1 MAPPPWPRGL
11 APDGCDHV
19 LVVVSD
25 VEMGAGGH
33 TDDFPQ
39 SAFLGRMLE
48 SYNDGPYRRIPV
60 TVVFN
65 GDTFDLLKTSYRDL
79 YPTRVDVDVAVGKM
93 TRVASEHLGFFER
106 VRRFLRHQEAERRV
120 SFLVGNHDFELL
132 FPEVQALVSSLTGPG
147 ASFPGH
153 RLQVGDVRIEH
164 GYQADPLFSVDESQP
179 FVEHEGE
186 RLLNLPWG
194 AVALLEVAVPLAPL
208 LCALDRI
215 RPREAVLEQLPEV
228 RDLLLNA
235 FWKYWTRDYWRD
247 YFAETDPLKKVSW
260 TMLKEVVTRFGTGYA
275 DVSMGDHYQRRMA
288 QNGASNLYLVGHQ
301 HDAGWWTRGPRKVLR
316 TGAFRNE
323 FVEREEGN
331 GYRLL
336 PKVYAEVFMRRGRA
350 VRSHLVEVDGPAP
363 PTGYMPSSI
372 LEIRPRVRE
381 LMEAQQIDVER
392 DRRDQAAQE
401 QVERDANVLP
411 AENGLAFI
419 RTLRHALLGSG

>member
-1 MAPPPWPRGL
+1 ML
-11 APDGCDHV
+11 I
-19 LVVVSD
+19 VVSD

-39 SAFLGRMLE
+39 SEFLGRLIE

-65 GDTFDLLKTSYRDL
+65 GDTFDLLKTSYRDT

-93 TRVASEHLGFFER
+93 TRVSAAHLAFFER
-106 VRRFLRHQEAERRV
+106 VRRFLRHPDAERRV
-120 SFLVGNHDFELL
+120 SFVVGNHDFELL

-153 RLQVGDVRIEH
+153 RLEVGDVRIEH
-164 GYQADPLFSVDESQP
+164 GYQADPLFTVDEAQP
-179 FVEHEGE
+179 FVEHAGE

-194 AVALLEVAVPLAPL
+194 SVALLEVAIPLAPL

-215 RPREAVLEQLPEV
+215 RPRDAVLRQLPEV

-235 FWKYWTRDYWRD
+235 FWRYWTHDYWRD

-260 TMLKEVVTRFGTGYA
+260 TMLKEVVTRFGTRYA
-275 DVSMGDHYQRRMA
+275 DVSMGDHYQRLLGEDG
-288 QNGASNLYLVGHQ
+288 GANLFLVGHQ
-301 HDAGWWTRGPRKVLR
+301 HDAAWWTRGPKKVLR

-323 FVEREEGN
+323 FVWSKNG

-336 PKVYAEVFMRRGRA
+336 PKVYAEVFLKDGRA
-350 VRSHLVEVDGPAP
+350 VRSHLVEVDAP
-363 PTGYMPSSI
+363 DPPEGYMPQSI
-372 LEIRPRVRE
+372 LEIRPMVRE
-381 LMEAQQIDVER
+381 LMERRHVDVEQ
-392 DRRDQAAQE
+392 DRRAQAAQE
-401 QVERDANVLP
+401 KVEQAANVL
-411 AENGLAFI
+411 ESESGLAFM
-419 RTLRHALLGSG
+419 RTLRQALLGSGE